1 MHSMHDT
8 LASMPFA
15 HARRRAGVAFS
26 MLLVHALACG
36 PSAAERE
43 QHEKALAEAEAK
55 NAATQKAAV
64 EAEGIAK
71 TADQHVAKALI
82 PFADLVG
89 EAQLAGVPEC
99 TSALLSK
106 SPKRPLAIG
115 GGTVDTLA
123 SSKGATGWKV
133 SAYDSHTVWRAL
145 EKRNPNGSDD
155 EGIAKAVQTIKDTK
169 QLVVI
174 RETGIV
180 RPETNETLQ
189 TYKAGSVDVVGVFV
203 SEGAPVCKLAVHTE
217 TPKEM
222 TISERDVKGIA
233 DLDLESRLRTLGAEA
248 LSKRLAEVSGGA
260 IESLDLD
267 FSEPK

>member
-1 MHSMHDT
+1 MHDA
-8 LASMPFA
+8 LGSISPA
-15 HARRRAGVAFS
+15 HFGVAFS
-26 MLLVHALACG
+26 LLVHALACG

-43 QHEKALAEAEAK
+43 QHERALAEAEAK
-55 NAATQKAAV
+55 NAATQTAAA

-71 TADQHVAKALI
+71 AAAQRVVKTLGPLAAK
-82 PFADLVG
+82 VG
-89 EAQLAGVPEC
+89 EPQLAGVPEC

-123 SSKGATGWKV
+123 SPKGAEGWKV

-145 EKRNPNGSDD
+145 ETRNPNGSDD
-155 EGIAKAVQTIKDTK
+155 DGIAKAVQTIEGTK

-180 RPETNETLQ
+180 RPETNETMQ

-203 SEGAPVCKLAVHTE
+203 AEGAPVCKLAVHTDS
-217 TPKEM
+217 PKEM
-222 TISERDVKGIA
+222 TIAKRDVEGIA
-233 DLDLESRLRTLGAEA
+233 DLDLESRLRTLAAEA